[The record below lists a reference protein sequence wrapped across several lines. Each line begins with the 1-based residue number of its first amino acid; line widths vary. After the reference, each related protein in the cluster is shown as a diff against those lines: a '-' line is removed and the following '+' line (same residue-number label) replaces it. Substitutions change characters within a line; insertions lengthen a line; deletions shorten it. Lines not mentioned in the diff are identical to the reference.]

1 MATEAYGVK
10 GETAEAATQQGPA
23 AAPTATEKD
32 LTEAGDD
39 DANGALVCGFWFES
53 EDEV

>member
-39 DANGALVCGFWFES
+39 DANGALCLWVL
-53 EDEV
+53 VRV